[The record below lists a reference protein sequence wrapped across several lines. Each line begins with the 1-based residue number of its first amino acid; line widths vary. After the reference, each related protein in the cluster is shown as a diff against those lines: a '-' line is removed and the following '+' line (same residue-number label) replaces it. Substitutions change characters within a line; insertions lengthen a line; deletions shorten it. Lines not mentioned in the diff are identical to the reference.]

1 MWLKVLEG
9 PECSLAA
16 RSFWFDFGLGR
27 PGSKVVYPPRL
38 PGSQSRTHNPEP
50 SDTKP
55 NLNQTHQPNAMLKHS
70 SGVACSR
77 TAAFATAHARTEYSV
92 PANWCYILYLRPV
105 SNRRRWVCSHNLVP
119 S

>member
-1 MWLKVLEG
+1 MWLNVLEG

-38 PGSQSRTHNPEP
+38 PPAHNPALTTQSHP
-50 SDTKP
+50 TR
-55 NLNQTHQPNAMLKHS
+55 NQTHQPNAMLKHS

-77 TAAFATAHARTEYSV
+77 TAAFAQRTHVQSTT
-92 PANWCYILYLRPV
+92 LR
-105 SNRRRWVCSHNLVP
+105 RHRT
-119 S
+119 